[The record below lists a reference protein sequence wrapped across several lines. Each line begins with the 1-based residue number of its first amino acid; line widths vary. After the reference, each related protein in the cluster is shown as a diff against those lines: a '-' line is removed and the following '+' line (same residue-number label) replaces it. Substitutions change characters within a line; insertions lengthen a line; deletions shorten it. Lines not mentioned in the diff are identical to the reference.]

1 MESQVAKTLQ
11 QLTAKTTEYQKIPP
25 PKVVE
30 EDEYV
35 EGISKIIKRDF
46 FPDLDHL
53 KLQSELLEA
62 MTNMDT
68 ARAAHLKEQLL
79 KKVDQEKGMRLDVYQ
94 AKFTS
99 EDDASFGT
107 IVHKQNAA
115 NRELHH
121 WFYEKEKVITMPEK
135 FLIESGSS
143 KEAKPVISWEYNPKS
158 ALMYGPEG
166 KELVAHEIPI
176 TRAPPK
182 EIVHSATRFKVPP
195 PIKLSETK
203 AGKDL
208 QTQKAWDEMALA
220 TPGLFPANTTSPK
233 RSNAFDLV
241 PATPD
246 LNPNEDVDPSE
257 LMTWGMVESTPIL
270 VDSGQAHD
278 GPTFSMAQTPRR
290 EVLAN
295 KLSDKATESLRKRQ
309 GTAPRFKTPLTRGQ
323 SPALQALAKSI
334 GVGVDNALRASYS
347 TPTNRTPGHIAGFTP
362 QRMKTGTP
370 KIKSG
375 KAINPIQ
382 NTNSKPKQ
390 DSSITDNLL
399 NL

>member
-1 MESQVAKTLQ
+1 MESAVVKNSQ
-11 QLTAKTTEYQKIPP
+11 QLAKKPVEFQKPP
-25 PKVVE
+25 PPTVVE

-46 FPDLDHL
+46 FPDLDKL
-53 KLQSELLEA
+53 KVQNELLDA
-62 MTNMDT
+62 ITNMDA
-68 ARAAHLKEQLL
+68 ARATHLKEQLA
-79 KKVDQEKGMRLDVYQ
+79 KPEDQEKGLRLDAYQ
-94 AKFTS
+94 TKFTS

-121 WFYEKEKVITMPEK
+121 WFYEKEKAITLPEK

-143 KEAKPVISWEYNPKS
+143 KEAKPVVTWEHNPKS
-158 ALMYGPEG
+158 ALMYVPEG
-166 KELVAHEIPI
+166 KELAAHEIPI
-176 TRAPPK
+176 TRAAPK
-182 EIVHSATRFKVPP
+182 EIVHAATRFKVPP
-195 PIKLSETK
+195 PVRLSETK
-203 AGKDL
+203 AGIDL
-208 QTQKAWDEMALA
+208 QTQKVWDVMAKA
-220 TPGLFPANTTSPK
+220 TPGLFPSNSSPK
-233 RSNAFDLV
+233 KQNGYDLV
-241 PATPD
+241 PATPE
-246 LNPNEDVDPSE
+246 LKPNEDVDPSE
-257 LMTWGMVESTPIL
+257 LMTWGMIESTPIL

-295 KLSDKATESLRKRQ
+295 KLSDKATEAIRKRQ
-309 GTAPRFKTPLTRGQ
+309 GATPRFKTPLTRGQ

-334 GVGVDNALRASYS
+334 GVGIDNALRASYS
-347 TPTNRTPGHIAGFTP
+347 TPTNRTPGHISGFTP

-370 KIKSG
+370 KIKSA
-375 KAINPIQ
+375 KIIKPVQ
-382 NTNSKPKQ
+382 TTSTKPKP